1 MGMKTTF
8 TSGIL
13 TSLPGRYAKA
23 LFDLAQEERQVQ
35 RIGSSLRAFK
45 KLIHTSKDLEQA
57 LANPTISREERE
69 TALNDLCIQMNAP
82 EIFQSFLG
90 RLVKAGRTPYL
101 PKIEEIYQ
109 SLVSQAKKEQVVE
122 VISAYPLTPAQ
133 SALLKD
139 KLKKVFPGIISFIF
153 VNDPKVLGGIMIRVG
168 SRVID
173 ATLVSQLNKLAT
185 VMKGST

>member
-1 MGMKTTF
+1 MKTAL

-23 LFDLAQEERQVQ
+23 LFELAQEERQVQ
-35 RIGSSLRAFK
+35 RVGSSLKAFK
-45 KLIHTSKDLEQA
+45 KLLLTSKDLSQVI
-57 LANPTISREERE
+57 ANPTISRKDRGA
-69 TALNDLCIQMNAP
+69 ALNALCVQMKAP
-82 EIFQSFLG
+82 EIFQSFINW
-90 RLVKAGRTPYL
+90 LVKVRRTRYVPQ
-101 PKIEEIYQ
+101 IEEIYQ
-109 SLVSQAKKEQVVE
+109 SLVSQAKKEQVIE
-122 VISAYPLTPAQ
+122 VISAYPLTSAQ
-133 SALLKD
+133 STLLKD
-139 KLKKVFPGIISFIF
+139 QLKKAFPGIISLIF

>member
-1 MGMKTTF
+1 MKTTL

-35 RIGSSLRAFK
+35 RIKSCLKVFT
-45 KLIHTSKDLEQA
+45 KLVHSSKDFSEV
-57 LANPTISREERE
+57 LANPRISGKERE
-69 TALNDLCIQMNAP
+69 AVLSAFCVQMKAP
-82 EIFQSFLG
+82 DIFQSFIG
-90 RLVKAGRTPYL
+90 QLVKAHRVPYL
-101 PKIEEIYQ
+101 PQIEEIYQ
-109 SLVSQAKKEQVVE
+109 SLVSQEKKEQVVE
-122 VISAYPLTPAQ
+122 VISAHPLTSAQ
-133 SALLKD
+133 SILLKER
-139 KLKKVFPGIISFIF
+139 LKKAFPGIISLIF
-153 VNDPKVLGGIMIRVG
+153 VSDPKVLGGIMIRVG